1 MASKSGIPP
10 VILSLQSWFR
20 ADLMCWKDSR
30 PASTKAFWELLGPI
44 QWAMN
49 YSGSISLAPRCVS
62 GLPAGTRA
70 ADIDSLL
77 IRGEREELQMLW
89 IISQCPHR
97 RTADWTRD
105 TWKSTG
111 HWTRLCFSIDS
122 GSRYSRID
130 IWGAFPCMMWRKTDN
145 SAKNSSE
152 TFIFNFTMVVCSKY
166 GVVSVKM
173 KPQKDNQNRNAV

>member
-1 MASKSGIPP
+1 MNPTHNTEPSVLVESSNI
-10 VILSLQSWFR
+10 
-20 ADLMCWKDSR
+20 DLT
-30 PASTKAFWELLGPI
+30 ASTKAFWELLGPI

-49 YSGSISLAPRCVS
+49 YSGSVSLAPRRVS

-89 IISQCPHR
+89 IISRCPHR
-97 RTADWTRD
+97 RTENWTRD
-105 TWKSTG
+105 TQRSTG
-111 HWTRLCFSIDS
+111 HWTHLCFSIDS

-130 IWGAFPCMMWRKTDN
+130 IWGAIPCMMWRK
-145 SAKNSSE
+145 NSSE
-152 TFIFNFTMVVCSKY
+152 TFVFNFTMVLCSQY

-173 KPQKDNQNRNAV
+173 KPQKFSLILYCIAMHSESNNNNKK